1 MIALACL
8 LAGCQ
13 TAPLP
18 APSASASPTPTHTPS
33 ATPSSTPF
41 ALDFTLP
48 GAAEVM
54 LNRLLAD
61 AGSTRAVMAEVTR
74 TTVTVAVLKPDESKP
89 VTWAYRDGEEK
100 QVASDLE
107 YVDQAVF
114 DIADFD
120 VSDIGKLFAKAAELS
135 GSTSNQSLHIVD
147 YSGGRVV
154 MAVTTNPE
162 SRTVFFEPD
171 GSLLPVLDFHT
182 LSGISQGLEVAT
194 AERTTVQA
202 LGVDSATGAWVDY
215 PAPQSGTVRRQRT
228 AKVPVTT
235 TTRDETLTLPLFGVS
250 EVSAAAIWD
259 VVRSA
264 IQQGELKTGEDW
276 SVTVDDRAGRGTPR
290 MYFTFGMVTKVTDL
304 AGHDVTAE

>member
-1 MIALACL
+1 MIAVGCL

-13 TAPLP
+13 APPP
-18 APSASASPTPTHTPS
+18 ATPSPSVSTSSTPTPS
-33 ATPSSTPF
+33 ATPTSTPF

-61 AGSTRAVMAEVTR
+61 AGSRQTVMAEVTA
-74 TTVTVAVLKPDESKP
+74 TTVTVAVLKPDEVKP

-100 QVASDLE
+100 QVANDLE

-114 DIADFD
+114 DIGDFD
-120 VSDIGKLFAKAAELS
+120 VSDVGKLFAKAAELS
-135 GSTSNQSLHIVD
+135 GSTANQSLHIVD

-171 GSLLPVLDFHT
+171 GSLLPELDFHT
-182 LSGISQGLEVAT
+182 LSGISQGLDVVTAT
-194 AERTTVQA
+194 RTTVQA

-215 PAPQSGTVRRQRT
+215 PATQEGTVRRQRT

-235 TTRDETLTLPLFGVS
+235 TTRDETLTLAPFQVNQ
-250 EVSAAAIWD
+250 VSAAAIWD
-259 VVRSA
+259 VVRAALQS
-264 IQQGELKTGEDW
+264 GELKTGEDW
-276 SVTVDDRAGRGTPR
+276 SVTVDDRAGRGVPR
-290 MYFTFGMVTKVTDL
+290 MHFTFGLVTRVTDL
-304 AGHDVTAE
+304 AGHEVTAD